1 MKEKVDR
8 QKKMF
13 VRDISIYTNNGYSVS
28 TEVMREVKKS
38 LVKETTTIVDK
49 KTGKKVAKLVISY
62 EPIHLD

>member
-13 VRDISIYTNNGYSVS
+13 VKDITIGTKNGYAIVNE
-28 TEVMREVKKS
+28 TVREVKKS
-38 LVKETTTIVDK
+38 LVKETTTIADK
-49 KTGKKVAKLVISY
+49 KTGKEVAEVIVTY